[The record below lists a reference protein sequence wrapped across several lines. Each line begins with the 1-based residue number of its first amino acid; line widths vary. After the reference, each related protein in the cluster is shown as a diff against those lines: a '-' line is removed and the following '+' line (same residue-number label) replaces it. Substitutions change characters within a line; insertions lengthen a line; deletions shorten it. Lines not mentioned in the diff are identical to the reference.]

1 MNKKAFIKY
10 HEVDL
15 FDFKKYIESIGFI
28 YDDFTHRYKEYR
40 IDLDYDCYDFYDG
53 SKWWC
58 NKDYKDYNDFTPL
71 EKEFKRE
78 LRSIKLK
85 QLLR

>member
-1 MNKKAFIKY
+1 MNSKEFIKY

-28 YDDFTHRYKEYR
+28 YDDFTHRYKEYKIR
-40 IDLDYDCYDFYDG
+40 FNYIVYDFYNG
-53 SKWWC
+53 SEWI
-58 NKDYKDYNDFTPL
+58 YNTKLNDL
-71 EKEFKRE
+71 RLIENYFKQE

-85 QLLR
+85 GLLG